1 MLEDLGHR
9 VQIASHGDESPALTR
24 EHTDFDLTIAD
35 HRAPTLSG
43 AELAEHVSRLRP
55 ALAIITPL
63 GFTDTLSPLAQRLP
77 RLPKPFKQSELAR
90 AIASIGT

>member
-9 VQIASHGDESPALTR
+9 VQIASHGDEAPALTR
-24 EHTDFDLTIAD
+24 ELTDFDLVIAD
-35 HRAPTLSG
+35 YRMSTTSG
-43 AELAEHVSRLRP
+43 AKLAEQIYRLRP
-55 ALAIITPL
+55 ALAMITSL

-77 RLPKPFKQSELAR
+77 RLPKPFKQSEVAR